1 MSASNTGAAD
11 RAARQLAKPQPERIT
26 RQQQAEKQSAWLKA
40 LHDYYANP
48 FWAEDLPLPPDIDFK
63 AIAEEDM
70 KLIVLMLAVRKVA
83 DQRGISM
90 AAQLDAWNYGR
101 GEQ

>member
-1 MSASNTGAAD
+1 MSGF
-11 RAARQLAKPQPERIT
+11 RAGIPSRQQLAKPQPERIT

-63 AIAEEDM
+63 AIAEQDM
-70 KLIVLMLAVRKVA
+70 KLFVTHGGCCTSIATPRKMSY
-83 DQRGISM
+83 RK
-90 AAQLDAWNYGR
+90 GR
-101 GEQ
+101 G